1 MDKNTTPSDGDRRDS
16 PLDPEAR
23 KPLGEDAAPPEGDDQ
38 DRSSDPESDSQLGEN
53 IAPSEG
59 EPEDP
64 LIAPETEP
72 QPDEYVEPP
81 DDSDDREPPEHRGDE
96 QRNGRRR
103 RRMPFLAIL
112 LIVIGAVFLMHT
124 TDVLPWSIWLEMWRF
139 WSVLLI
145 AIGVNLIVG
154 SRAPIVAA
162 VLFFALFVGSVGAAY
177 AMTESGGGG
186 HLVSTFSESLSD
198 VERADLEI
206 SFGAGTLEL
215 TSLPAGSPSL
225 VEASFFGRRAETTVS
240 RSGDK
245 ADIGFAM
252 DRWGLFH
259 GATDVLWEVAMSE
272 STRLTLDVEGGA
284 AKMVLDLRRLQVSNL
299 DINVGAA
306 EVRVVLPEAAGI
318 VDVDLGGGAASIN
331 VVVPEGVA
339 ARIVKSSGFTIVD
352 IDTARFPKFG
362 DVYESPGY
370 AAAEN
375 RVDLTISIGAA
386 QVTVR

>member
-1 MDKNTTPSDGDRRDS
+1 
-16 PLDPEAR
+16 
-23 KPLGEDAAPPEGDDQ
+23 
-38 DRSSDPESDSQLGEN
+38 
-53 IAPSEG
+53 
-59 EPEDP
+59 
-64 LIAPETEP
+64 
-72 QPDEYVEPP
+72 
-81 DDSDDREPPEHRGDE
+81 
-96 QRNGRRR
+96 
-103 RRMPFLAIL
+103 MPFFAIL
-112 LIVIGAVFLMHT
+112 LIVVGAVFLMHT

-139 WSVLLI
+139 WPVLLI
-145 AIGVNLIVG
+145 AIGVNLIVA

-162 VLFFALFVGSVGAAY
+162 ALVLAIFAGSVGAAY

-240 RSGDK
+240 RSGNK
-245 ADIGFAM
+245 ANIGFAM

-331 VVVPEGVA
+331 VVVPDGVA
-339 ARIVKSSGFTIVD
+339 ARIVKSSGFSIVD
-352 IDTARFPKFG
+352 IDTSRFPKFG

-375 RVDLTISIGAA
+375 RVDLTINIGAA